1 MLLGFSLF
9 EILLLGYA
17 AVLAALILAS
27 IPIFVGYPRLPRQ
40 AALADPPLV
49 SIILPLRNQA
59 STTRACLDSLL
70 AQDYP
75 RQEVLVVEG
84 GSDDG
89 TQEVLEDYRD
99 RIHLIEE
106 PPLPKGWVG
115 KNWACKQGAE
125 RARGDV
131 LLFTDGDTIHG
142 PGLLRKTVAY
152 LLQEDLDLL
161 TLYPHLLVE
170 SFWERTVLPF
180 MIFLIGLSHRG
191 AWVNRPDK
199 RWAVANG
206 QYLLFP
212 RASYDAVGGHES
224 VRERVD
230 EDYRFALRV
239 KESGLRLCMADSR
252 RLLQV
257 RMYDSLGAIWQ
268 GFTKNAFPGLDF
280 RLERVLWNTA
290 GLFVGVILPLVLLI
304 AGLAVFASEGPR
316 LLLLVGGGLMA
327 LLWIRVAMAYA
338 FMGVPVAYAL
348 LAPVATAIVMGIL
361 LDSARRYLRGEG
373 VAWKGRTYGI
383 PGR

>member
-1 MLLGFSLF
+1 MLFGLSLF

-17 AVLAALILAS
+17 AVLALLILAS
-27 IPIFVGYPRLPRQ
+27 IPIFVGYPRLPQQ

-49 SIILPLRNQA
+49 SIILPVRNQA

-84 GSDDG
+84 GSSDG
-89 TQEVLEDYRD
+89 TREVLEEYRD

-131 LLFTDGDTIHG
+131 LLFTDGDTVHG

-212 RASYDAVGGHES
+212 RASYEAIGGHES